1 MVKGMREERVAGERS
16 LLLGVGISAIGI
28 GMYIPFSLVF
38 FHHVTGLSFALV
50 GIVLTATG
58 LAGLAFMPLAGSAV
72 DRFGARKVNLL
83 LYAIRA
89 LGFALYPFA
98 GSLPAFAAVA
108 LVTALADRSF
118 PIVQQSLIGEVAQG
132 GARDRL
138 QASIRALQNAGM
150 GAGALVVSGVLALWG
165 TDGFTYTAWGNA
177 AAFALAGL
185 LVSGVKPV
193 RDQPVRD
200 RANGEPGASGPLG
213 SAKRPPAGY
222 RMVLADRPFLGLTA
236 ANFLTALGYAA
247 LSVLFPLYITTWL
260 HGPDSL
266 TGAAFTVNT
275 ALCAGVGVL
284 IASRVRRSG
293 ARRTRSAAL
302 GALLFAAAFV
312 GQIVLGT
319 VRPGQTATLVALLV
333 IVVVYTVG
341 ELVHSPS
348 GGALSVSAA
357 PEAVRGRYLA
367 TYQLSYSL
375 ATALAPSLFTGLL
388 ALDGRLPWA
397 FLTVAALGAALALTR
412 LERHLPAEAV
422 YATQPAPAPAPAP
435 APDAAPETA
444 TREPATTA
452 AS

>member
-1 MVKGMREERVAGERS
+1 MFTSTGGERVAGERS
-16 LLLGVGISAIGI
+16 LLLGVAISAIGI

-38 FHHVTGLSFALV
+38 FHYVTGLSYALV
-50 GIVLTATG
+50 GVVLTVTG
-58 LAGLAFMPLAGSAV
+58 LAGLTVMPLAGAAV

-83 LYAIRA
+83 LYAVRV
-89 LGFALYPFA
+89 LGFALYPLA

-118 PIVQQSLIGEVAQG
+118 PIVQQSLIGEVTRG

-150 GAGALVVSGVLALWG
+150 GAGALLVSGVLALWG
-165 TDGFTYTAWGNA
+165 TDGYSYTAWGNS
-177 AAFALAGL
+177 AAFAVAGL
-185 LVSGVKPV
+185 LVSRVKPV
-193 RDQPVRD
+193 REGT
-200 RANGEPGASGPLG
+200 NGAVGATG

-236 ANFLTALGYAA
+236 TNFLSALGYSA
-247 LSVLFPLYITTWL
+247 LSVLFPLYISTWL

-275 ALCAGVGVL
+275 ALCAGIGIFV
-284 IASRVRRSG
+284 ASRVRRSG
-293 ARRTRSAAL
+293 ARRTRAAAL

-333 IVVVYTVG
+333 IVVVYTLG

-348 GGALSVSAA
+348 AGALSVSAA

-375 ATALAPSLFTGLL
+375 ASALAPSLFTGLL

-412 LERHLPAEAV
+412 LERHLPPEAV
-422 YATQPAPAPAPAP
+422 HAEQPAPAPAPATP
-435 APDAAPETA
+435 STP
-444 TREPATTA
+444 REPAN
-452 AS
+452 ASAV

>member
-1 MVKGMREERVAGERS
+1 MGEGNARRRAGERVEGERS

-28 GMYIPFSLVF
+28 GMYVPFSLVF
-38 FHHVTGLSFALV
+38 FHHVTGLSFAAV
-50 GIVLTATG
+50 GVVLTVTG
-58 LAGLAFMPLAGSAV
+58 LAGLAVVPPAGAAV

-89 LGFALYPFA
+89 LGFALYPLA
-98 GSLPAFAAVA
+98 DTLPAFAAVA

-118 PIVQQSLIGEVAQG
+118 PVVQQSLIGEVARG
-132 GARDRL
+132 SSRDRL

-150 GAGALVVSGVLALWG
+150 GAGALIVSGVLAVWG
-165 TDGFTYTAWGNA
+165 TAGFTHTAWGNA
-177 AAFALAGL
+177 VAFALAGM
-185 LVSGVKPV
+185 LVARVKPV
-193 RDQPVRD
+193 RDTATGVPVAASAASAG
-200 RANGEPGASGPLG
+200 RAS
-213 SAKRPPAGY
+213 AGY

-236 ANFLTALGYAA
+236 ANFLTALGYSA
-247 LSVLFPLYITTWL
+247 LSVLFPLYIVTWL

-275 ALCAGVGVL
+275 ALCAGAGVL

-319 VRPGQTATLVALLV
+319 VRPGPTATLIALLV

-375 ATALAPSLFTGLL
+375 ASALAPSLFTGLL
-388 ALDGRLPWA
+388 AVDGRLPWA
-397 FLTVAALGAALALTR
+397 VLTVAALGAALALTR
-412 LERHLPAEAV
+412 LERRLPAEAV
-422 YATQPAPAPAPAP
+422 YAVPPAATAIPTGAPIPRESVAG
-435 APDAAPETA
+435 AA
-444 TREPATTA
+444 
-452 AS
+452 